1 MCLHGMYR
9 DDTIVFSVFLTIQ
22 VYQLLALPEELQQL
36 PPQVVDIF
44 LCNVMPCDLDTG
56 WSETATST
64 MNDWINN
71 INSEEEDGKFLVGKV
86 HFWSINFVCIHKL

>member
-1 MCLHGMYR
+1 MYR
-9 DDTIVFSVFLTIQ
+9 DDTIVFNVFLTIQ
-22 VYQLLALPEELQQL
+22 VYQLLALPKELQQL

-44 LCNVMPCDLDTG
+44 LCYVMPCDLDTD

-64 MNDWINN
+64 MNDWIG
-71 INSEEEDGKFLVGKV
+71 EEEDGNFLVGKV

>member
-1 MCLHGMYR
+1 MCLHGMCR
-9 DDTIVFSVFLTIQ
+9 DDTFVFNVFLTIQ
-22 VYQLLALPEELQQL
+22 VYQLLALPEELQKL

-71 INSEEEDGKFLVGKV
+71 INIEEEDGKFLVGKV
-86 HFWSINFVCIHKL
+86 HFWSINFVCIRKL